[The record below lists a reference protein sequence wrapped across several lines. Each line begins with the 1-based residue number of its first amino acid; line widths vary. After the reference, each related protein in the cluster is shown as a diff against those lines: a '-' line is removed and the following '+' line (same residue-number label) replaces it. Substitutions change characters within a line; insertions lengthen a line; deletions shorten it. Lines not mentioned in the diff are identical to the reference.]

1 MSERRDKNVTSVIDQ
16 LRDREQAGLNKYG
29 TNTERTDLDT
39 LEWLQHLQ
47 EELMDGAVYIERLK
61 GDVKELL
68 RLSTEPMGSK
78 EFDEMRHT
86 DTPRPKRTSV
96 MNNHNTF
103 YGTDEDK
110 EEEYKELPRFATD
123 EEAGFTPVQPQPPQ
137 VFYSMTGVEDGEG
150 RRERLEK
157 EEEEKKYDFSEQK
170 YSTPQHVK
178 IPTDD

>member
-16 LRDREQAGLNKYG
+16 LYAREQAGLNKYG

-68 RLSTEPMGSK
+68 RLSTEPEGREEQPDWHPGHDAPHAFHEGDQYSPKTENTIMGSK
-78 EFDEMRHT
+78 EFDE
-86 DTPRPKRTSV
+86 
-96 MNNHNTF
+96 
-103 YGTDEDK
+103 
-110 EEEYKELPRFATD
+110 LPRFATD
-123 EEAGFTPVQPQPPQ
+123 KEAGFT
-137 VFYSMTGVEDGEG
+137 
-150 RRERLEK
+150 
-157 EEEEKKYDFSEQK
+157 EENKYDFSEQK

-178 IPTDD
+178 IPTDDE

>member
-1 MSERRDKNVTSVIDQ
+1 MSERQTRQDKNVTSVIDQ

-68 RLSTEPMGSK
+68 RLSTEPSK
-78 EFDEMRHT
+78 DREEPPDKWHPGHEPQVAGHGDIHETEDSGCGITLDKDIPDSFREAGFVAVDETT
-86 DTPRPKRTSV
+86 DTP
-96 MNNHNTF
+96 
-103 YGTDEDK
+103 
-110 EEEYKELPRFATD
+110 
-123 EEAGFTPVQPQPPQ
+123 
-137 VFYSMTGVEDGEG
+137 
-150 RRERLEK
+150 
-157 EEEEKKYDFSEQK
+157 
-170 YSTPQHVK
+170 QHIK

>member
-1 MSERRDKNVTSVIDQ
+1 MSEQRDKNVTSVIDQ
-16 LRDREQAGLNKYG
+16 LRNREKAGLNKYG

-68 RLSTEPMGSK
+68 RLSSEPEGREEQPEWHPGHEPQVAGHGDIHEDWPIVSG
-78 EFDEMRHT
+78 EEYDNYNT
-86 DTPRPKRTSV
+86 TPKRTSV

-103 YGTDEDK
+103 YGTDED
-110 EEEYKELPRFATD
+110 R
-123 EEAGFTPVQPQPPQ
+123 EAEFGVDDK
-137 VFYSMTGVEDGEG
+137 TGLNLHKQED
-150 RRERLEK
+150 
-157 EEEEKKYDFSEQK
+157 
-170 YSTPQHVK
+170 STPEHIK

>member
-1 MSERRDKNVTSVIDQ
+1 MSERQRDKNVTSVIDQ

-68 RLSTEPMGSK
+68 RLSTEPEGR
-78 EFDEMRHT
+78 EEQPEWHPGHEPQVAGHGDIHEEDTGGITFAERHT
-86 DTPRPKRTSV
+86 AKRTSV

-110 EEEYKELPRFATD
+110 EEEYEDLPRFATD
-123 EEAGFTPVQPQPPQ
+123 REAGFVDDT
-137 VFYSMTGVEDGEG
+137 TGLNLHTED
-150 RRERLEK
+150 
-157 EEEEKKYDFSEQK
+157 
-170 YSTPQHVK
+170 STPQHIK

>member
-1 MSERRDKNVTSVIDQ
+1 MSERQRDKNVTSVIDQ

-68 RLSTEPMGSK
+68 RLSTEPEGR
-78 EFDEMRHT
+78 EEQPEWHPGHEPQVAGHGDIHEMEEEKGGITFAER
-86 DTPRPKRTSV
+86 
-96 MNNHNTF
+96 HNTPS
-103 YGTDEDK
+103 DET
-110 EEEYKELPRFATD
+110 ELPRFATD
-123 EEAGFTPVQPQPPQ
+123 EEAGFVDDK
-137 VFYSMTGVEDGEG
+137 TGLNLHE
-150 RRERLEK
+150 
-157 EEEEKKYDFSEQK
+157 
-170 YSTPQHVK
+170 TPQHIK